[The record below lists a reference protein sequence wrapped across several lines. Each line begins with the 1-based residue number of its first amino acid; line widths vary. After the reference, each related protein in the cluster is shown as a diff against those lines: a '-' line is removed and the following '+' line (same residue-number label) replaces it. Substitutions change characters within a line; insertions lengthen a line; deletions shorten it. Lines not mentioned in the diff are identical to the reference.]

1 MTVPTEQAGAP
12 RQLDLK
18 LILASAI
25 GARWLPACPGRVLLG
40 CMGTTASSVS
50 ALSPRHAALCLLT
63 VPQPLAGTASSNNAV
78 QRAASPSGHSQ
89 GLPHPGFGHLGH

>member
-40 CMGTTASSVS
+40 CMGTDGQLCVSPVPTPCCALPPDRPTA
-50 ALSPRHAALCLLT
+50 LGRDCLE
-63 VPQPLAGTASSNNAV
+63 Q
-78 QRAASPSGHSQ
+78 
-89 GLPHPGFGHLGH
+89 